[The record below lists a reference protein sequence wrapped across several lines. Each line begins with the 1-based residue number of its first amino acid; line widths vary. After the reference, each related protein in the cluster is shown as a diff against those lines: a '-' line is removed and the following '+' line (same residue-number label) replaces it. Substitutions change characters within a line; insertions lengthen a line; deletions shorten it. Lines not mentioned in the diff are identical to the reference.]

1 MSEIKALDKLREW
14 SRWLDCTYATDDG
27 ESYIVYSHQPYDG
40 MKSCGEYMRE
50 QCDEIEQ
57 EIQERYLLLPVDA
70 DDVPIHVGDKLDWCG
85 KKIIVRGVCK
95 DSVWFEPDSNDQEW
109 RCIWANTCRHVKPRT
124 LESVLL
130 DMLGSYYR
138 KLTGSWATL
147 TTDEELASGYA
158 DEIRELL
165 GGDAE

>member
-1 MSEIKALDKLREW
+1 MSEIKALDKLREIAD
-14 SRWLDCTYATDDG
+14 RLDDAAARMSEHG
-27 ESYIVYSHQPYDG
+27 FSPIG
-40 MKSCGEYMRE
+40 IKAGIIA
-50 QCDEIEQ
+50 DEIER

-70 DDVPIHVGDKLDWCG
+70 DGVPIHVGDKLDWCG

-124 LESVLL
+124 LEDVLTDFVL
-130 DMLGSYYR
+130 AVREDAN
-138 KLTGSWATL
+138 LTNGVARNV
-147 TTDEELASGYA
+147 DKYA
-158 DEIRELL
+158 AEIRELL

>member
-1 MSEIKALDKLREW
+1 MLEALEKLREYRLFKEGKMH
-14 SRWLDCTYATDDG
+14 SAYFTTDKIID
-27 ESYIVYSHQPYDG
+27 EIQAEIDAS
-40 MKSCGEYMRE
+40 YMR
-50 QCDEIEQ
+50 
-57 EIQERYLLLPVDA
+57 LPVDA
-70 DDVPIHVGDKLDWCG
+70 DGVPIHVGDEMKQNG
-85 KKIIVRGVCK
+85 VKIGCVTAVGFHVEPRAWVLPKGRNV
-95 DSVWFEPDSNDQEW
+95 SVSFVAEG
-109 RCIWANTCRHVKPRT
+109 IRHVKPRT

-165 GGDAE
+165 GGEAE